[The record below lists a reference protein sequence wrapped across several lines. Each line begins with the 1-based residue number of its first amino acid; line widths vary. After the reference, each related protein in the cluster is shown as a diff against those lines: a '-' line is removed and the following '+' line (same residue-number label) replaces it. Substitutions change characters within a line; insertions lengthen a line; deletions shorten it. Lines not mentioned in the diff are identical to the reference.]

1 MNLVKKLS
9 SIFSGSTPSAHIRS
23 KESGCSD
30 VRTVWLK
37 ETRLR
42 GQGLVGVCESRLK
55 PLAVTGGQLGANQS
69 YPQLHDPVFSLAL
82 ALTSFLSLF

>member
-9 SIFSGSTPSAHIRS
+9 SIFSGSTPVCTRS

-42 GQGLVGVCESRLK
+42 GQGPVGVCESRLK
-55 PLAVTGGQLGANQS
+55 PLVVTGGQLGANQS